1 MERIELDGFLQYRFL
16 SGLKAAPAGKDL
28 AFLCAQACREE
39 SAYRRDLWLL
49 KEGETPLRLTG
60 DGKVSAYLWEDAHTL
75 LFTADRGEGK
85 KEREA
90 GEDYTAFY
98 RLDTRGGEAVKA
110 FRCPFPL
117 RRWPPWAGAAPC
129 CGQTGTCGSPRPTL

>member
-39 SAYRRDLWLL
+39 NAYRRDLWLL

-60 DGKVSAYLWEDAHTL
+60 DGKVSAYLW
-75 LFTADRGEGK
+75 
-85 KEREA
+85 
-90 GEDYTAFY
+90 
-98 RLDTRGGEAVKA
+98 
-110 FRCPFPL
+110 RCV
-117 RRWPPWAGAAPC
+117 
-129 CGQTGTCGSPRPTL
+129 